1 MVALFLVFGIACG
14 DDTDGTGASSAG
26 GQAGQPPVGGDGGGG
41 QTSQGAG
48 GTGGTVT
55 TDGGGGAGGEGGSG
69 GAPPVEPGPPG
80 NALVSAGNYVTSPN
94 FKLVFTMGQST
105 INQSKMNSPNYRL
118 QGGLIGATGN
128 LP

>member
-1 MVALFLVFGIACG
+1 MLLLAAACG

-26 GQAGQPPVGGDGGGG
+26 GQGGQPSGGE
-41 QTSQGAG
+41 G
-48 GTGGTVT
+48 GTGGPLTQGGGGSGGSV
-55 TDGGGGAGGEGGSG
+55 TDGGGGVGGEGGSG

-94 FKLVFTMGQST
+94 YKLVFTMGQST
-105 INQSKMNSPNYRL
+105 INQSKLNSPNYRL